1 MFESLVGNNHAK
13 QVLSRLVRS
22 GRMPNSL
29 LFAGTDGVGKREF
42 ALEIARVIVCTE
54 PDEEGACYSCM
65 ACMRLNNFEFPF
77 SDKKEDHEKIFFTE
91 HPDVGVILPH
101 NRNILV
107 AAIRELEREAFFRPY
122 EAKARIFIID
132 DADKMNDAASNA
144 LLKTLEEPASST
156 YLFLISSRPDS
167 MLQTIHSRCQVIR
180 FAGVDCSEIE
190 QHILKGQKFSPSDA
204 ALIAK
209 LCAGSVGRALSFDI
223 EKFYSRR
230 ELMLGV
236 LNSAVTNSERSSLL
250 QTAETISDAKNKDS
264 FEESLELLQALARD
278 VWILS
283 VGGDTAD
290 IVNFDLAER
299 LKAMAGHT
307 TSTRLAGWI
316 SEIELLRES
325 LLVNVNKKVAASAL
339 FTQMSA

>member
-1 MFESLVGNNHAK
+1 MFESLVGNNHVK
-13 QVLSRLVRS
+13 QVLSRLARN

-29 LFAGTDGVGKREF
+29 LFAGTEGVGKREF
-42 ALEIARVIVCTE
+42 ALEVARALVCIQPGE
-54 PDEEGACYSCM
+54 VGACGSCTG
-65 ACMRLNNFEFPF
+65 CKRLSAYEFPF

-122 EAKARIFIID
+122 EAKARVFIID

-156 YLFLISSRPDS
+156 YLFLITSRPDS

-180 FAGVDCSEIE
+180 FAGVGSGEIE
-190 QHILKGQKFSPSDA
+190 QHILKGQKFTPSDA
-204 ALIAK
+204 ALISK

-236 LNSAVTNSERSSLL
+236 LKSAITNSERSSLL

-264 FEESLELLQALARD
+264 YEDSLALLQALTRD
-278 VWILS
+278 IWILS
-283 VGGDTAD
+283 VGGEKTD
-290 IVNFDLAER
+290 IVNSDLVER
-299 LKAMAGHT
+299 LKAMARQT
-307 TSTRLAGWI
+307 TLARLAGWI
-316 SEIELLRES
+316 AEIELLRES

-339 FTQMSA
+339 FTQMAS